1 MHKIAVLSFLL
12 GVTVTL
18 LTVFVLHEFGSDSG
32 ARTGAPANTS
42 SADNSSRTDSQ
53 NALVFVKAVQG
64 ASGDGNEA
72 LKRSVIKA
80 FAEDGLTMVQSPEP
94 CAFIVTADVEIT
106 RLEEVDHVD
115 IKWFVRSA
123 TDFLYGE
130 VKQQNNMQRG
140 ALDRTWGDH
149 ALHAARG
156 ARDGII
162 EIVSNTRPA
171 CT

>member
-1 MHKIAVLSFLL
+1 MHKIAALSFLL

-18 LTVFVLHEFGSDSG
+18 LTVFVLLEFGSDSG
-32 ARTGAPANTS
+32 ARTGAPAKTS
-42 SADNSSRTDSQ
+42 SSGNPSHTGSQ
-53 NALVFVKAVQG
+53 NAPIFVKAVQG

-80 FAEDGLTMVQSPEP
+80 LAEDGVTLVQSPEP
-94 CAFIVTADVEIT
+94 CAFIVTADVAIT

-115 IKWFVRSA
+115 IKWFIHSA
-123 TDFLYGE
+123 TDFLVGE
-130 VKQQNNMQRG
+130 VKQQNNMKRG
-140 ALDRTWGDH
+140 ALNRTWGNH

-156 ARDGII
+156 ARDGIM
-162 EIVSNTRPA
+162 EIVNSTTPA